1 MHRAG
6 LFSGVLATTNTTK
19 ATVQQRSSATTSTV
33 AESGAKLISTS
44 KGTDEL
50 VNSNTAS
57 SNVTA
62 VNGNSSKDR
71 LPQQSLRALATL
83 SNRKT
88 TTTMGALSNL
98 RAKPGINNRGNSG
111 SNVIVN
117 KQLNNPFLDQPP
129 SKILKAA
136 HGTVFSTLKKQP
148 EDVSS
153 RDSRKQ
159 DKREVSQTGVTRKL
173 QPSLVLTR
181 VLAANSPNK
190 NLVKNN
196 KIALPTATSSAI
208 STTTTAANDFTTGI
222 STPKEDNNYT
232 IPTSQPDVVI
242 QHTSTTPKQPPK
254 IDYFRFLTQASS
266 ENSNIDENSNAES
279 TDNLHLPR
287 TSLSSSTMDFA
298 RRSIMQHATA
308 SPKAAVRKIN
318 KVTADSNGNPS
329 LTDLLAAS
337 EAEEN
342 IDSNPYP
349 SEESSRQSFAK
360 PDTSFTFESTP
371 LPSLD
376 TNARRPSSSG
386 FERNEPSSFQPTVG
400 QRIGSSPDN
409 GSKLENKVESEAE
422 VRHAELDLQDSQ
434 ATDPKAFDLKTAL
447 REDLARSQSSNTFL
461 PRASIARRVIP
472 YKPPTVNE
480 RETLR
485 SSRMAG
491 FRARPLDPKVFTSA
505 GDLGVPRVKK
515 QPLTIPVS
523 PVFSKPR
530 VKPTATS
537 GPEPVKTAASA
548 RLANL
553 IKGWPDRRPAN
564 RPQAGKMDTMVEGKK
579 VIGISTSTKK
589 DDVHLRSTQLSV
601 PTVDQVRSTPGD
613 SKSTIQKPMAIF
625 NAGKTH
631 TYPPNPV
638 NRAVQER
645 LFSGTGTRMV
655 IQGPPI
661 RGDGHTSTTTS
672 KDSSNDQ
679 AGEPST
685 TVRPLGASL
694 IRRPLTRPMP
704 FKFATDE
711 ILRKRHVMFQ
721 PKKTPE
727 VSSTT
732 TVSRES
738 KIGGSDRAGITKSV
752 KYPQPVRKVLTVPVP
767 FRLATQR
774 RAEIYS
780 QIHHQDNSQ
789 TQQPLTSMP
798 PKPPSRLAGL
808 LPLRSSDQAGD
819 KSTLGTTSHFIP
831 TIPISPK
838 LGRRVHV
845 PSLQPTRFLLK
856 KSTKELTQPREFH
869 FHSEIRAKER
879 EAFEQSVRER
889 ELELADKERTAKLSR
904 EREERMKL
912 RESLERTFRAR
923 SIKHYQPITIHKAT
937 KPLTK
942 PVSPMIG
949 EKRKRYEME
958 IQQEQERKRLEHSQ
972 QFNDRLENQGQHE
985 GNPISLAHRTSN
997 IAPNS
1002 YLTNLGVDQEV
1013 YRQFEEGKILQEEH
1027 QEIQKQLTQQE
1038 LRQLELAN
1046 SARATIHQPPI
1057 RLSFPL
1063 DPALQDLQDSD
1074 VNTHRGANHN
1084 DDNQQPNVIP
1094 PLPPVRDSFGGSN
1107 SHHLS
1112 RELRRISLEASRNSS
1127 GGGYRK
1133 RLSDIGTRLSIG
1145 SGGSGGN
1152 RGSTSGR
1159 TSLEGGAGSTG
1170 GYYPFT
1176 RSQEPTSSNTN
1187 TYETQ
1192 TLSRGVESEDRR
1204 RSGSFIPLDSTEP
1217 SKTISP
1223 SRTSRLSTGQFGT
1236 TLYSS
1241 GKSLLNHSA
1250 HANTRTDADADAGV
1264 DTGAGVGVGIGIG
1277 VGSSNSSSRSRGPVV
1292 IEHTLT
1298 LSDL

>member
-19 ATVQQRSSATTSTV
+19 ATAQQRSTATTSTV

-50 VNSNTAS
+50 VSSNTAS
-57 SNVTA
+57 SNVAA
-62 VNGNSSKDR
+62 VDGNSSKDH

-88 TTTMGALSNL
+88 TTTMGALPNL
-98 RAKPGINNRGNSG
+98 RVKPGINNRGTSD

-136 HGTVFSTLKKQP
+136 HGSVFSTLKKQP
-148 EDVSS
+148 EDVFS
-153 RDSRKQ
+153 RNSRKQ
-159 DKREVSQTGVTRKL
+159 DKHEVPQTGTTRKPR
-173 QPSLVLTR
+173 PSLVLTR

-196 KIALPTATSSAI
+196 KITLPTATSSI
-208 STTTTAANDFTTGI
+208 STTTTTANDFTTGT
-222 STPKEDNNYT
+222 STPKKDDSYT
-232 IPTSQPDVVI
+232 VSTSQPDVVI

-266 ENSNIDENSNAES
+266 ENSKIDESSNTES

-337 EAEEN
+337 EADEN

-360 PDTSFTFESTP
+360 PDTPFTFESTP

-376 TNARRPSSSG
+376 TNTRRAPSNR
-386 FERNEPSSFQPTVG
+386 FERNEPNSFQPTVD
-400 QRIGSSPDN
+400 QEIGSSPDN
-409 GSKLENKVESEAE
+409 GSKLVESRVESEAE
-422 VRHAELDLQDSQ
+422 VGHAELDLQDSHV
-434 ATDPKAFDLKTAL
+434 TDPKTFDLKTAL
-447 REDLARSQSSNTFL
+447 REDLARSQSSNTFS

-530 VKPTATS
+530 VKATAIS
-537 GPEPVKTAASA
+537 GTEPVKTAASA

-564 RPQAGKMDTMVEGKK
+564 RPQAGKTDTMVDGEK
-579 VIGISTSTKK
+579 VVGTSASATK
-589 DDVHLRSTQLSV
+589 DDVHPRNTQLSV
-601 PTVDQVRSTPGD
+601 PTVDQVRSTPSD
-613 SKSTIQKPMAIF
+613 SKSTIEKPVAIF

-631 TYPPNPV
+631 SYPPNPV
-638 NRAVQER
+638 NRGVQER
-645 LFSGTGTRMV
+645 LFNGTSARKV

-661 RGDGHTSTTTS
+661 RGEGHTSTTTS

-679 AGEPST
+679 AGESST
-685 TVRPLGASL
+685 TFRPLGASL

-721 PKKTPE
+721 PKKTLE

-732 TVSRES
+732 PVSREP
-738 KIGGSDRAGITKSV
+738 KIGGSDRGGTTKSV
-752 KYPQPVRKVLTVPVP
+752 KYPQPIRKVLTVPVP

-780 QIHHQDNSQ
+780 QIHHQGNSQ
-789 TQQPLTSMP
+789 IQQPLTSMP

-808 LPLRSSDQAGD
+808 LPLRSSDQAGE
-819 KSTLGTTSHFIP
+819 KSTSGTTSHFTR

-879 EAFEQSVRER
+879 EAFEKSVKER

-904 EREERMKL
+904 EREQRMKL
-912 RESLERTFRAR
+912 RESLEKTFRAR

-958 IQQEQERKRLEHSQ
+958 IQQERERKQLEHSQ
-972 QFNDRLENQGQHE
+972 QFNDRLESQGQNE
-985 GNPISLAHRTSN
+985 GNPVSLAHRASN
-997 IAPNS
+997 TAPNS

-1046 SARATIHQPPI
+1046 SPRATIHQPPI

-1063 DPALQDLQDSD
+1063 DPTLQDLQDSEL
-1074 VNTHRGANHN
+1074 NTHRGANHN

-1112 RELRRISLEASRNSS
+1112 RELRRISLEVSRGSS

-1152 RGSTSGR
+1152 RGSTSG
-1159 TSLEGGAGSTG
+1159 
-1170 GYYPFT
+1170 
-1176 RSQEPTSSNTN
+1176 
-1187 TYETQ
+1187 
-1192 TLSRGVESEDRR
+1192 
-1204 RSGSFIPLDSTEP
+1204 
-1217 SKTISP
+1217 
-1223 SRTSRLSTGQFGT
+1223 
-1236 TLYSS
+1236 
-1241 GKSLLNHSA
+1241 
-1250 HANTRTDADADAGV
+1250 
-1264 DTGAGVGVGIGIG
+1264 
-1277 VGSSNSSSRSRGPVV
+1277 
-1292 IEHTLT
+1292 
-1298 LSDL
+1298 